1 MHINSSSE
9 AEAVIQSGTR
19 PTGAGPGV
27 DGIVWSPPP
36 RLPTHRSGVLHVV
49 NGEQLSPFL
58 LSELSS
64 GFSVSY
70 W

>member
-1 MHINSSSE
+1 MDIYSSSE

-27 DGIVWSPPP
+27 DGIVWSPLPQ
-36 RLPTHRSGVLHVV
+36 LPTQRSGVLHAV
-49 NGEQLSPFL
+49 NGEQLSPFV

-64 GFSVSY
+64 GFLVSS